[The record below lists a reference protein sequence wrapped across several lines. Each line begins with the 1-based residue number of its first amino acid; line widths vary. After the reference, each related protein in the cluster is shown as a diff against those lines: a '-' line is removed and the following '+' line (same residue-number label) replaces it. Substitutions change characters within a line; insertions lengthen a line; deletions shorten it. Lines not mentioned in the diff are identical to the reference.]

1 MTYNRKFVLPAAELI
16 DRLAVD
22 QIKEMLFDDNKTSY
36 LKNLEIKRRVY

>member
-22 QIKEMLFDDNKTSY
+22 QIKEMLFLDM
-36 LKNLEIKRRVY
+36 V